1 MYEKHIFIYESC
13 LLIIMNPTE
22 NETLGLGLNL
32 IEGFNL
38 ILLGKWSDRIKKAM
52 PLRVQAVINEM
63 DKVLC

>member
-1 MYEKHIFIYESC
+1 
-13 LLIIMNPTE
+13 MNPTE